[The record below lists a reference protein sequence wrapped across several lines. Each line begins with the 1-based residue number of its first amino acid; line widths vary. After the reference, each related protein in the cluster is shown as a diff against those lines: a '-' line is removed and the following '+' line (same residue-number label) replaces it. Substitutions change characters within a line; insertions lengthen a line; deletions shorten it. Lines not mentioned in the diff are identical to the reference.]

1 MISQVLIKMG
11 LQFIFI
17 CEFTLDCLFFSYL
30 YHGAGKEPV
39 VAAVLAKAL
48 Y

>member
-17 CEFTLDCLFFSYL
+17 CEFTLDCLFFL
-30 YHGAGKEPV
+30 TFITVLGKNPW
-39 VAAVLAKAL
+39 LL
-48 Y
+48 LC